1 MNTPAT
7 ILSIVAL
14 QVAAI
19 GHEAAGNDGV
29 TTTVYVGRHFEVRDH
44 DQPVKYV
51 FAGETRVARITSS
64 LSAVRRI
71 QRLRLWTGWNLCG
84 IAVEGARFP
93 TNTEI
98 VATFL
103 WNPTTKDYTTLAA
116 NQPLSAGSVVWVKA
130 NANVVASIVGNYV
143 ERGQSAVDSGGAYVA
158 GGGLEIWPLQLPTG
172 VTVWRYAA
180 ASACWQPAFAG
191 DLSSMGTLP
200 PRLAPGEAIYVHTD
214 EPVELAV
221 PDPALG
227 IAYYHQ
233 DHLGS
238 SSAVTDAAGALAE
251 ETSYYPFGAA
261 RHEERL
267 RPVEAHYQFTQKERD
282 RESGL
287 SNFGHRFYHPVTGR
301 WLSPDPKG
309 ESGGS
314 LNLYAYCN
322 QNPLKHYD
330 PDGAEIKVTRTM
342 NPKTKAT
349 HYQITLKAVFIDVSS
364 KKFSQTEKVKYAEK
378 LKSTIEKSFS
388 GKQGKTTWSTKVDL
402 RLVKDYSEVNRDDH
416 VFRVV
421 DKTKTGA
428 GGEAKVGGML
438 MSVKSTRYTQQHPD
452 DVDRSNPANKNYT
465 MENYISPEATG
476 SHEFGHSA
484 GLHHHSPDDPNLM
497 QGGDVR
503 KHDNKNISLQ
513 QIQNIWKAYEAGR
526 LNQREPILE
535 ELTGKK

>member
-1 MNTPAT
+1 LIGRSVWNTRWLLIIPAGT
-7 ILSIVAL
+7 L
-14 QVAAI
+14 
-19 GHEAAGNDGV
+19 HNDRNEG
-29 TTTVYVGRHFEVRDH
+29 
-44 DQPVKYV
+44 
-51 FAGETRVARITSS
+51 
-64 LSAVRRI
+64 I
-71 QRLRLWTGWNLCG
+71 QRFINGALLHRRPTDGTRDGNGVSRHQVRLL
-84 IAVEGARFP
+84 P
-93 TNTEI
+93 
-98 VATFL
+98 
-103 WNPTTKDYTTLAA
+103 DTLDLKIFFQTRAA
-116 NQPLSAGSVVWVKA
+116 Y
-130 NANVVASIVGNYV
+130 ANVVASTR
-143 ERGQSAVDSGGAYVA
+143 ELTVA
-158 GGGLEIWPLQLPTG
+158 GGGLEIWPLQLPAG

-191 DLSSMGTLP
+191 DLASMGTLP

-214 EPVELAV
+214 GPVELAV

-261 RHEERL
+261 RHEERW

-349 HYQITLKAVFIDVSS
+349 ESN
-364 KKFSQTEKVKYAEK
+364 SQTEKVVR
-378 LKSTIEKSFS
+378 STNDQLQFN
-388 GKQGKTTWSTKVDL
+388 TT
-402 RLVKDYSEVNRDDH
+402 
-416 VFRVV
+416 
-421 DKTKTGA
+421 
-428 GGEAKVGGML
+428 GEAKVGLPTRWNHLLVRGCGRFGRRQERRVAQHHFSSERPGL
-438 MSVKSTRYTQQHPD
+438 GRRFGRILPADPQHRHGQIRRGSETADRRGGASARLEPQLRWWRRQRSTRVRLEPIDSLHST
-452 DVDRSNPANKNYT
+452 ANRQ
-465 MENYISPEATG
+465 
-476 SHEFGHSA
+476 GHSD
-484 GLHHHSPDDPNLM
+484 L
-497 QGGDVR
+497 
-503 KHDNKNISLQ
+503 
-513 QIQNIWKAYEAGR
+513 
-526 LNQREPILE
+526 
-535 ELTGKK
+535 